1 MAVFT
6 PSYPLTLP
14 TATGV
19 KTQNFGLRRTTSIT
33 QSPFT
38 LQQQVYQHSGEQW
51 GATMTLPPMLKDT
64 ASIWL
69 SFFLQLRGVRGTFK
83 IGDQDRKTI
92 QGTATGTVRV
102 NGASQV
108 GNQVALDG
116 FTASRANVFKA
127 GDYIQINSYVYMV
140 TENVTANGSGEANV
154 KIEPALRTGVEP
166 INNNTTV
173 IYLNTTTL
181 MRLDSNEFNWDTDH
195 VSKYGISF
203 SCSEAL

>member
-14 TATGV
+14 TATGIR
-19 KTQNFGLRRTTSIT
+19 TQNWGLRRITSLT

-51 GATMTLPPMLKDT
+51 NTTMSLPPMLKDN

-83 IGDQDRKTI
+83 LGDQDRKTI

-102 NGASQV
+102 NGASQT

-116 FTASRANVFKA
+116 FTASRSNVFKA
-127 GDYIQINSYVYMV
+127 GDYIQINSYMYMV
-140 TENVTANGSGEANV
+140 TEDVSADGSGEANV
-154 KIEPALRTGVEP
+154 KIEPALRQ
-166 INNNTTV
+166 
-173 IYLNTTTL
+173 
-181 MRLDSNEFNWDTDH
+181 
-195 VSKYGISF
+195 GI
-203 SCSEAL
+203 

>member
-14 TATGV
+14 TATGI
-19 KTQNFGLRRTTSIT
+19 KTQNWSLRRITSIT

-51 GATMTLPPMLKDT
+51 GATMTLPPMLKDK

-102 NGASQV
+102 NGASQ
-108 GNQVALDG
+108 
-116 FTASRANVFKA
+116 SR
-127 GDYIQINSYVYMV
+127 
-140 TENVTANGSGEANV
+140 
-154 KIEPALRTGVEP
+154 
-166 INNNTTV
+166 
-173 IYLNTTTL
+173 
-181 MRLDSNEFNWDTDH
+181 
-195 VSKYGISF
+195 
-203 SCSEAL
+203 